1 MCALKAPMP
10 QLISNT
16 SVRVVDLSLQCLV
29 PGFLLKLRA
38 ELALFSAR
46 KRWGLCPPI
55 FLGGGGG
62 GRGEGYDS
70 PAPPPINA
78 YTFAISLVS
87 SGVGRKLQ

>member
-1 MCALKAPMP
+1 MRSESADATINFKYIRKSLWSSPD
-10 QLISNT
+10 
-16 SVRVVDLSLQCLV
+16 SVLV

-46 KRWGLCPPI
+46 KRWGLW
-55 FLGGGGG
+55 GGGGW
-62 GRGEGYDS
+62 RLRLPPS
-70 PAPPPINA
+70 PPPINA